1 MKTRKQPAGLA
12 RAREQRKRAELDERA
27 VRALERIAEA
37 VEGIPGRFA
46 IVVQRAVPIRER
58 RSTDATS

>member
-1 MKTRKQPAGLA
+1 VQRKQPAGLA

-27 VRALERIAEA
+27 VRALEDIAA
-37 VEGIPGRFA
+37 SLRVLPGKFA

-58 RSTDATS
+58 RPGDAT